1 MKNLGIWIKG
11 NQYFAV
17 QDQNE
22 TAFINLTPN
31 PIILLGMDIPGKLF
45 GDIIIPTSGHIAYI
59 LDKVIVGLPIKREET
74 FLIVDYSVFLLSQRE
89 DLCISIRGGFDE
101 DKIVMVPIRP
111 PIYL

>member
-1 MKNLGIWIKG
+1 MKNLGIWVDG

-17 QDQNE
+17 QDSMG

-31 PIILLGMDIPGKLF
+31 PIALLGMDILDKLF
-45 GDIIIPTSGHIAYI
+45 GDIIIPTSGHIAYVS
-59 LDKVIVGLPIKREET
+59 DKVIVGLPVKREKT